1 MYIVDELKWS
11 YFSDR
16 YLVLIEVRIFY
27 DICQMN
33 KNDFFKW
40 VYIVV
45 RFLFF
50 FEVIQEFFEKFLK
63 SVLIS

>member
-1 MYIVDELKWS
+1 MYIVDGLKWS

-16 YLVLIEVRIFY
+16 YLVLIEVRIFD